1 MASRRAFTYVLAAS
15 GGVVAATTAKHMVND
30 FLETMSMAVRG
41 VARCGGRARSLLHLG
56 DGLVS
61 LIGGAVCF
69 PAHWGAAGRREG
81 DGAARGRA

>member
-41 VARCGGRARSLLHLG
+41 VAWR
-56 DGLVS
+56 
-61 LIGGAVCF
+61 
-69 PAHWGAAGRREG
+69 GAAVVL
-81 DGAARGRA
+81 AACCIWATGSFR